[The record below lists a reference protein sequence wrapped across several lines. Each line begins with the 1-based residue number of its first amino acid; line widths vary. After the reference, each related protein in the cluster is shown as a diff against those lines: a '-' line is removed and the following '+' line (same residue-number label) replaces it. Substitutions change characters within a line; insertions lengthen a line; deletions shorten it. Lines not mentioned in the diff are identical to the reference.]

1 MQEEK
6 EKKRKA
12 IRNSRKGRKKKKAQK
27 TKSCTIVMFQTGSK
41 LKDRVILC
49 NGWSANE
56 ETPFDSVMGHPALKL
71 VPGEGNVIPASD
83 ASDIAMII
91 SRPPTVFD
99 Y

>member
-1 MQEEK
+1 
-6 EKKRKA
+6 
-12 IRNSRKGRKKKKAQK
+12 
-27 TKSCTIVMFQTGSK
+27 MFQTGSK

-83 ASDIAMII
+83 ASNIAMII
-91 SRPPTVFD
+91 SMPPTVFD